1 MGTSEWQVA
10 QLRARDMEAT
20 GIQQVGTAITVLK
33 ATEDFE
39 TDALNTM
46 KASTLKQYKILFRQL
61 NAFCES
67 KGLVFL
73 KQVGVVETRE
83 FRNAWTIGPRTAGK
97 HLERFIENEWL
108 TANPAKPLKSPKV
121 GDTDVIPFT

>member
-1 MGTSEWQVA
+1 
-10 QLRARDMEAT
+10 
-20 GIQQVGTAITVLK
+20 
-33 ATEDFE
+33 
-39 TDALNTM
+39 
-46 KASTLKQYKILFRQL
+46 LKQYKILFRQL

-97 HLERFIENEWL
+97 HLERLKRFFNWCIENEWL